1 MSNKRFEM
9 HEIHEIRQVLVQ
21 MRLGATDRAIA
32 QSGLMGR
39 RKLVQLRKLAAE
51 QGLLDNKAPLP
62 DDSILTP
69 VLGKPRSGAGRR
81 IERASL
87 ERPDP

>member
-9 HEIHEIRQVLVQ
+9 HEIRQVLVQ

-87 ERPDP
+87 ERPYP